1 MSLRDIQ
8 IDSEYRTLSC
18 DMANDFYIPMLGEAI
33 LYKRAVGFFSSSALA
48 AISAGIYEL
57 YENGGKIQLI
67 ASPRLSSED
76 IEAINDG
83 YQQREEI
90 IKGALKRELEDC
102 TDFCQ
107 QNRLNLLATLIA
119 KGILDIRIAVTIG
132 KKGIGMYHEKMGL
145 IEDIEGNIVAFSGS
159 MNETDTAIHDNY
171 EAIDVFCSWIS
182 TDNKRVERKNQA
194 FLKMWDGLDEN
205 ICVMKFPE
213 IEKEF
218 IEKYQMGDIDA
229 KSLKEGWAA
238 YHVKPTFGL
247 VKPEWL
253 NLYDYQQEALKNWQ
267 ANDYCGIFDMAT
279 GTGKTLTALG
289 AVAELCKNVKRLAV
303 IIVCPYQHLV
313 EQWAKDVKEFN
324 YKPILWYSD
333 SPDRNYKQICREMFF
348 DFKHS
353 ISEEKFI
360 LVITTNSS
368 FVSEGFQ
375 KEMNR
380 LDGHDVLIIVDEA
393 HNIGAKKIRN
403 TLNIDY
409 KYRLALSATLE
420 RHNDTSGTNAL
431 KKFFG
436 EKCIEYGLENAIKDK
451 KLTPYYYYPIIVN
464 LTMQEQEQYNK
475 LTREIVKCLY
485 KDKYGKIAIN
495 ERGKQLLIIRSR
507 LIAGAYNKIDSLRNI
522 LQDSYINEHDL
533 LIYCGAA
540 NVYEDWDVYDS
551 EDFNLGRQID
561 CISTMMNMD
570 LGMRTEQFTSR
581 QSMEERK
588 YRIEQLKK
596 QEIQGLVAIK
606 CLDEGVDIPQIRTA
620 FILAST
626 TNPKEYIQRRGRVLR
641 LAPNKN
647 YAEIYDF
654 VTMPCEEL
662 DSTEDRD
669 NSLGLIKRELLRMV
683 EFNDLAKNS
692 YANEY
697 QIHQIIDKYDLYDF
711 ELMLESEPVME
722 DDELWMM

>member
-90 IKGALKRELEDC
+90 IKGALKRELENC

-132 KKGIGMYHEKMGL
+132 KKCIGMYHEKMGL

-253 NLYDYQQEALKNWQ
+253 NLYDYQQEAIKNWQ

-313 EQWAKDVKEFN
+313 GQWVEDIRAFGANPIIGYSGSSYTNYKKELKNRIFNFN
-324 YKPILWYSD
+324 YKITD
-333 SPDRNYKQICREMFF
+333 FF
-348 DFKHS
+348 CF
-353 ISEEKFI
+353 
-360 LVITTNSS
+360 ITTNAS
-368 FVSEGFQ
+368 FMSKAINEEIRKLSQDTILV
-375 KEMNR
+375 
-380 LDGHDVLIIVDEA
+380 VDEA
-393 HNIGAKKIRN
+393 HNFGAKNLQN
-403 TLNIDY
+403 TLQQDFT
-409 KYRLALSATLE
+409 YRLALSATLE
-420 RHNDTSGTNAL
+420 RQGDEDGTNIL
-431 KKFFG
+431 RNFFG
-436 EKCIEYGLENAIKDK
+436 NKCIEYGLERAIAEK
-451 KLTPYYYYPIIVN
+451 KLTPYYYYPVIVYLTDAELDKYQLYTSKIIQN
-464 LTMQEQEQYNK
+464 
-475 LTREIVKCLY
+475 IVKR
-485 KDKYGKIAIN
+485 KDKTIVTNLAKEFMLKRA
-495 ERGKQLLIIRSR
+495 R
-507 LIAGAYNKIDSLRNI
+507 LVAGASEKIEKLREMAN
-522 LQDSYINEHDL
+522 DFKNEKNM
-533 LIYCGAA
+533 LIYCGAT
-540 NVYEDWDVYDS
+540 NVQGYDNCS
-551 EDFNLGRQID
+551 DDDIRQID
-561 CISTMMNMD
+561 YISRMLNFD
-570 LGMRTEQFTSR
+570 FGMSTAQFTSR
-581 QSMEERK
+581 EDSKERK
-588 YRIEQLKK
+588 RRLEEFQNG
-596 QEIQGLVAIK
+596 EIQALIAIK
-606 CLDEGVDIPQIRTA
+606 CLDEGVNVPAIKTA
-620 FILAST
+620 YILAST

-641 LAPNKN
+641 LYPGKEAA
-647 YAEIYDF
+647 YIYDF
-654 VTMPCEEL
+654 ITLP
-662 DSTEDRD
+662 
-669 NSLGLIKRELLRMV
+669 RELTTV
-683 EFNDLAKNS
+683 ENTSSELAKSERALVVKEIRRMREFCHIALNP
-692 YANEY
+692 YET
-697 QIHQIIDKYDLYDF
+697 QMLIMDLRDIYNVTEENILEKDEG
-711 ELMLESEPVME
+711 ELLYE
-722 DDELWMM
+722 

>member
-132 KKGIGMYHEKMGL
+132 KKCIGMYHEKMGL

-253 NLYDYQQEALKNWQ
+253 NLYDYQQEAIKNWQ

-313 EQWAKDVKEFN
+313 EQWVEDIRAFGANPIIGYSGSSYTNYKKELKNRIFNFN
-324 YKPILWYSD
+324 YKITD
-333 SPDRNYKQICREMFF
+333 FF
-348 DFKHS
+348 CF
-353 ISEEKFI
+353 
-360 LVITTNSS
+360 ITTNAS
-368 FVSEGFQ
+368 FMSKAINEEIRKLSQDTILV
-375 KEMNR
+375 
-380 LDGHDVLIIVDEA
+380 VDEA
-393 HNIGAKKIRN
+393 HNFGAKNLQN
-403 TLNIDY
+403 TLQQDFT
-409 KYRLALSATLE
+409 YRLALSATLE
-420 RHNDTSGTNAL
+420 RQGDEDGTNIL
-431 KKFFG
+431 RNFFG
-436 EKCIEYGLENAIKDK
+436 NKCIEYGLERAIAEK
-451 KLTPYYYYPIIVN
+451 KLTPYYYYPVIVYLTDAELGKYQLYTSKIIQN
-464 LTMQEQEQYNK
+464 
-475 LTREIVKCLY
+475 IVKR
-485 KDKYGKIAIN
+485 KDKTIVTNLAKEFMLKRA
-495 ERGKQLLIIRSR
+495 R
-507 LIAGAYNKIDSLRNI
+507 LVAGASEKIEKLREMAN
-522 LQDSYINEHDL
+522 DFKNEKNM
-533 LIYCGAA
+533 LIYCGAT
-540 NVYEDWDVYDS
+540 NVQGYDNCS
-551 EDFNLGRQID
+551 DDDIRQID
-561 CISTMMNMD
+561 YISRMLNFD
-570 LGMRTEQFTSR
+570 FGMSTAQFTSR
-581 QSMEERK
+581 EDSKERK
-588 YRIEQLKK
+588 RRLEEFQNG
-596 QEIQGLVAIK
+596 EIQALIAIK
-606 CLDEGVDIPQIRTA
+606 CLDEGVNVPAIKTA
-620 FILAST
+620 YILAST

-641 LAPNKN
+641 LYPGKEAA
-647 YAEIYDF
+647 YIYDF
-654 VTMPCEEL
+654 ITLP
-662 DSTEDRD
+662 
-669 NSLGLIKRELLRMV
+669 RELTTV
-683 EFNDLAKNS
+683 ENTSSELAKSERALVVKEIRRMREFCHIALNP
-692 YANEY
+692 YET
-697 QIHQIIDKYDLYDF
+697 QMLIMDLRDIYNVTEENILEKDEG
-711 ELMLESEPVME
+711 ELLYE
-722 DDELWMM
+722 